1 MVVAANVNIQEPKG
15 AAVMSKRSR
24 ARTDTRKEKTP
35 TADCLASQKKHI
47 RHAAVESWIHTVS
60 CCALTALFAVS
71 WLFRLGISPFLY
83 AITALLALLTVGY
96 GIRALHI
103 SKLSRLLAKIPYAS
117 EERVSFRCR
126 KVRCLERNISRWN
139 SILFCIIFYAEDGRR
154 FYYVYG
160 YPEGL
165 APEAAKILR
174 QRLNGADVTLTC
186 YKGTTVIKQFD
197 P

>member
-1 MVVAANVNIQEPKG
+1 
-15 AAVMSKRSR
+15 MSKKSR
-24 ARTDTRKEKTP
+24 AHADMRKAKIQ

-47 RHAAVESWIHTVS
+47 RHASVECFIHSALYGLMTVV
-60 CCALTALFAVS
+60 FAVA
-71 WLFRLGISPFLY
+71 LVFRLGDSKYVHPFLY
-83 AITALLALLTVGY
+83 AILAIFALLTVGY
-96 GIRALHI
+96 GVRAFRFCKVNRLVSKI
-103 SKLSRLLAKIPYAS
+103 SYAT

-126 KVRCLERNISRWN
+126 RVRFMVRNISKWN
-139 SILFCIIFYAEDGRR
+139 SILFCIVFHAQDGRV

-160 YPEGL
+160 YPEGV

-186 YKGTTVIKQFD
+186 YQGTTAVKEFN